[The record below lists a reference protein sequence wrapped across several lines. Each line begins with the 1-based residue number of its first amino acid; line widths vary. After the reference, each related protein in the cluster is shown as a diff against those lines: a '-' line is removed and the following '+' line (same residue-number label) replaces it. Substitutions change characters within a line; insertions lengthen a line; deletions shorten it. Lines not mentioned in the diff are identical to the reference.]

1 MLLGPN
7 QVAVVTGAAS
17 GIGRAVSSALAARG
31 LMVLMLD
38 VEQDSLDV
46 AAADIRSTTGAVV
59 DALQLDVTD
68 GTRFEEVRDH
78 VLDHWG
84 RVDLLCSIAG
94 VIGPRMPTWEQ
105 RPQDWR
111 WVLDVNLGGVIN
123 ALNAFLPTMVSAG
136 RGHVLAVS
144 SIAGLAP
151 VTNGGN
157 APYAASKYAVLGL
170 LETLQVELVANAID
184 IGVTVVCPGPV
195 DTRIRDAERNRPS
208 PLAVPDRPSAVLGA
222 FDNTTPSLSPEHVA
236 ARVLDAIEQD
246 RLLLVPSPGP
256 TDHARARIERVLAD
270 LAWSDQQS

>member
-1 MLLGPN
+1 MD
-7 QVAVVTGAAS
+7 
-17 GIGRAVSSALAARG
+17 R
-31 LMVLMLD
+31 
-38 VEQDSLDV
+38 
-46 AAADIRSTTGAVV
+46 
-59 DALQLDVTD
+59 
-68 GTRFEEVRDH
+68 
-78 VLDHWG
+78 WG
-84 RVDLLCSIAG
+84 RVDLLGSIAG

-105 RPQDWR
+105 HPQDWR
-111 WVLDVNLGGVIN
+111 WVLDVNLHGVVN
-123 ALNAFLPTMVSAG
+123 GLTAFLSTMVSAG

-170 LETLQVELVANAID
+170 LETLQAELVANAID

-195 DTRIRDAERNRPS
+195 ETRIREAERNRPS
-208 PLAVPDRPSAVLGA
+208 PLFVADRPPTVLGA

-236 ARVLDAIEQD
+236 TQILAAVEQN